1 MNLNS
6 VLILVSDLCFLP
18 HSYSRK
24 VKPTSA
30 ALAAHV
36 TATEQRAWTRSAQVK
51 VILCTIINRGHAEAT
66 DASSSL
72 DHFSLFHQDTHTQKK
87 TDALIIDV
95 KGVSHAG
102 GQTDRKMQCDVNAAT
117 VLPTAANIYSEQM
130 K

>member
-30 ALAAHV
+30 ALTAHV
-36 TATEQRAWTRSAQVK
+36 TAREREAFSRSPRVK
-51 VILCTIINRGHAEAT
+51 VILFTVISRGHAEAT
-66 DASSSL
+66 DASL
-72 DHFSLFHQDTHTQKK
+72 DHFTLFHQNTKQK
-87 TDALIIDV
+87 TDALIAD
-95 KGVSHAG
+95 SHAG
-102 GQTDRKMQCDVNAAT
+102 GQTVDS
-117 VLPTAANIYSEQM
+117 LSEQV